1 MTDYEKLQGLCN
13 EIDQLIEQGVS
24 SSDPSFQAWHT
35 KTERFLIKRYGA
47 DSYEHKKFSQQHFS
61 LLIYA
66 GGIPESE
73 YIKACR
79 YGLEETKA
87 IFQTYLEDMQEE
99 AELVTEHGFSNHA
112 DFSKVFIV
120 HGHDGELKEAV
131 TRLIERQG
139 IKPIILNEQAN
150 LGKTIIEKI
159 EYYGDAH
166 SAICLFTADDFGGK
180 KGETESKP
188 RARQNVI
195 FEAGYFIGKNG
206 RENVV
211 IIAESG
217 IEMPSDLQ
225 GVVYTDK
232 CNWQFSMLKE
242 LKAAG
247 YKIDYN
253 KLDD

>member
-1 MTDYEKLQGLCN
+1 MTDYEKLQAICD
-13 EIDQLIEQGVS
+13 EIDLLIEQSVTS
-24 SSDPSFQAWHT
+24 SNPSFQAWHT
-35 KTERFLIKRYGA
+35 KTERFLIKKYGLN
-47 DSYEHKKFSQQHFS
+47 SYEHEKFSQQSFS
-61 LLIYA
+61 LMVFYT
-66 GGIPESE
+66 GIPSSE
-73 YIKACR
+73 FVKACR
-79 YGLEETKA
+79 HGLEETKA
-87 IFQTYLEDMQEE
+87 IFQTYLAELQEE
-99 AELVTEHGFSNHA
+99 AESVVVHELSNHA

-131 TRLIERQG
+131 ARLIERQG

-159 EYYGDAH
+159 EYYDDAH
-166 SAICLFTADDFGGK
+166 SAICLFTADDLGRE
-180 KGETESKP
+180 KGETESKS

-211 IIAESG
+211 IIADPG

-225 GVVYTDK
+225 GVVFTDK
-232 CNWQFSMLKE
+232 GDWQFSMLKE
-242 LKAAG
+242 LKASG

-253 KLDD
+253 KLDG